1 MPGIAVLSFS
11 RMTPPPK
18 PRDDTEDWNGLL
30 AAVAERGD
38 RAAFEALFGHFAPRI
53 KSYLMRIGAGADL
66 AEDLAQEA
74 MLKVWRKARL
84 YDPSKSSAS
93 TWIFT
98 IARNLRIDAA
108 RRAARPMPEEGDPDF
123 TPMAEPAADESV
135 MRGERDLQI
144 RRAFE
149 NLPKPQHEV
158 VAMHFLDDA
167 THSEI
172 AARLRLPLG
181 TVKSRLRLALEK
193 IRSEIGESVA

>member
-1 MPGIAVLSFS
+1 MPRTAVLSIS
-11 RMTPPPK
+11 KTPSPPLV
-18 PRDDTEDWNGLL
+18 REDAEDWNALL
-30 AAVAERGD
+30 GAVALRGD
-38 RAAFEALFGHFAPRI
+38 RIAFEALFGHFAPRI

-84 YDPSKSSAS
+84 YDPAKSSAS

-108 RRAARPMPEEGDPDF
+108 RRAARPMPDEGDPDF
-123 TPMAEPAADESV
+123 TPMAEPLADESV
-135 MRGERDLQI
+135 MRGERDLHI
-144 RRAFE
+144 KRAFE
-149 NLPKPQHEV
+149 NLPQPQHEV
-158 VAMHFLDDA
+158 VALHFLDDA

-193 IRSEIGESVA
+193 IRSEIGDRVA

>member
-1 MPGIAVLSFS
+1 MPKAAILSIY
-11 RMTPPPK
+11 RKAPPPLAL
-18 PRDDTEDWNGLL
+18 DDPENWNALL

-38 RAAFEALFGHFAPRI
+38 RSAFEALFGHFAPRL
-53 KSYLMRIGAGADL
+53 KSYLMRIGSSPDL

-123 TPMAEPAADESV
+123 TPMAEPMADETV
-135 MRGERDLQI
+135 VRGERDQCI

-149 NLPKPQHEV
+149 NLPQAQYDV
-158 VAMHFLDDA
+158 VALHFLDDA

-193 IRSEIGESVA
+193 IRSEIGDSVA